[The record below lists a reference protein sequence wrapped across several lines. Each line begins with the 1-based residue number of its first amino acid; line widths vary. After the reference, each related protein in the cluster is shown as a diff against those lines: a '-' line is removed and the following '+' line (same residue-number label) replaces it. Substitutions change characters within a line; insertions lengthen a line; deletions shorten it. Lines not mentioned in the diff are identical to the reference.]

1 MATGCVKIVKKSSE
15 FDSAGKFIPKEKR
28 SESVDLFKGNNYIWT
43 ILTRSTNESCQSMLS
58 KYFVFVFTK
67 LMNVPAV
74 FVWQNI
80 VRTKGHITN

>member
-28 SESVDLFKGNNYIWT
+28 SESVDLFKGI
-43 ILTRSTNESCQSMLS
+43 ILACFTNDCCLLVLCCQSTL
-58 KYFVFVFTK
+58 YLFVFTK

-74 FVWQNI
+74 FVFAKYRQD
-80 VRTKGHITN
+80 